1 MDKEKSVVSGDIKH
15 IINGIKHYLIRTY
28 GEQIMKQIRIF
39 GFAAS
44 FMLFLLL
51 SMAGCT
57 RPVEKPA
64 AAKINS
70 EKQIPAVKMALKFK
84 VGDSATYRVISEND
98 KSVEWEGSHPSK
110 PKEFTGGHT
119 GNKTETT
126 FTQQIQSIDDKGNA
140 VVKITIKQLKYV
152 TTIKNNVV
160 TDFDSSSGKDK
171 DNPLNKLIGQSYTI
185 EMTPSGKVSRIID
198 ANEAL
203 ATVGSASADDKIAAG
218 LLSLKAITQRHTIP
232 TLPDADK
239 NQLRTGDKWSS
250 IEDFSFDMMGA
261 KSYEKIYTLKE
272 IKNVDN
278 RRIAIA
284 QMEAVP
290 SAENAKKLQEEQPA
304 SFFAN
309 FADNKETY
317 TGELKLDLTNGK
329 IEECHENLTTEWT
342 IVDPN
347 PKEGEQ
353 PAAMKMAAV
362 RSFSIEKI
370 D

>member
-1 MDKEKSVVSGDIKH
+1 
-15 IINGIKHYLIRTY
+15 
-28 GEQIMKQIRIF
+28 MKQIRIF

-51 SMAGCT
+51 SVVGCT
-57 RPVEKPA
+57 KPAEKPVQ
-64 AAKINS
+64 AKVKS
-70 EKQIPAVKMALKFK
+70 EEQTSAVKMALKFK
-84 VGDSATYRVISEND
+84 VGDSTTYRVISETD
-98 KSVEWEGSHPSK
+98 KSVEWEGTDSNK

-119 GNKTETT
+119 GNKTEMT

-140 VVKITIKQLKYV
+140 VARITIKQLKYV

-171 DNPLNKLIGQSYTI
+171 DNPLSKLIGQSYTI
-185 EMTPSGKVSRIID
+185 KMTPSGKVSGIID

-203 ATVGSASADDKIAAG
+203 AAVGSNSADDKIAAG

-239 NQLRTGDKWSS
+239 NQLRMGDTWSS
-250 IEDFSFDMMGA
+250 IEDFSFDMMGT

-272 IKNVDN
+272 IKDVDN
-278 RRIAIA
+278 RRLAIA
-284 QMEAVP
+284 QMQAVP
-290 SAENAKKLQEEQPA
+290 SAENARKLQEEQPA

-309 FADNKETY
+309 FADNTETY
-317 TGELKLDLTNGK
+317 TGELKLDLTDGK
-329 IEECHENLTTEWT
+329 IEECNEKLAVEWV
-342 IVDPN
+342 IVN
-347 PKEGEQ
+347 PKPKENEP
-353 PAAMKMAAV
+353 PAALKMGAV
-362 RSFSIEKI
+362 RSFSIEKV

>member
-1 MDKEKSVVSGDIKH
+1 
-15 IINGIKHYLIRTY
+15 
-28 GEQIMKQIRIF
+28 MKQNRISALAA
-39 GFAAS
+39 GFV
-44 FMLFLLL
+44 LFILLL
-51 SMAGCT
+51 TAGCT
-57 RPVEKPA
+57 RPG
-64 AAKINS
+64 
-70 EKQIPAVKMALKFK
+70 EKQAQINPERQKTAVVKVKSEEPTSAVKMALRFK
-84 VGDSATYRVISEND
+84 VGDSTTYRVISETD
-98 KSVEWEGSHPSK
+98 KSVEWEGTDSNK

-119 GNKTETT
+119 GNKTEMT

-140 VVKITIKQLKYV
+140 VAKITIRQLKYV
-152 TTIKNNVV
+152 TTIKNNIV

-171 DNPLNKLIGQSYTI
+171 DSSLSKLIGQSYTI
-185 EMTPSGKVSRIID
+185 EITPSGKVSRIID

-203 ATVGSASADDKIAAG
+203 AAAAGAPADDKMAAG
-218 LLSLKAITQRHTIP
+218 LLSLKVITQRHTIP

-239 NQLRTGDKWSS
+239 NQLHTGDKWSS

-272 IKNVDN
+272 IKDVDN

-290 SAENAKKLQEEQPA
+290 SVENARKLQEEQPA

-309 FADNKETY
+309 FADNTETY
-317 TGELKLDLTNGK
+317 TGELKLDLTDGK
-329 IEECHENLTTEWT
+329 IEECNEKLAVEWV
-342 IVDPN
+342 IVN
-347 PKEGEQ
+347 PKPKENEP
-353 PAAMKMAAV
+353 PAALKMGAV

>member
-1 MDKEKSVVSGDIKH
+1 
-15 IINGIKHYLIRTY
+15 
-28 GEQIMKQIRIF
+28 MKQIRIF

-44 FMLFLLL
+44 FVLFLLL
-51 SMAGCT
+51 SMVGCT
-57 RPVEKPA
+57 KPVEEPA
-64 AAKINS
+64 KAKVKS
-70 EKQIPAVKMALKFK
+70 EKAGSAVKMALKFS
-84 VGDSATYRVISEND
+84 VGDSTAYRVISETD
-98 KSVEWEGSHPSK
+98 KSVEWEGPHQTRPN
-110 PKEFTGGHT
+110 EFTGGHT
-119 GNKTETT
+119 GNKTEMT

-140 VVKITIKQLKYV
+140 VAKITIEQLKYV

-171 DNPLNKLIGQSYTI
+171 DDPLSKLIGQSYTI
-185 EMTPSGKVSRIID
+185 KITPSGKVSGIID
-198 ANEAL
+198 VNEAL
-203 ATVGSASADDKIAAG
+203 AAVGADSADDNIAAG
-218 LLSLKAITQRHTIP
+218 LLSRKVITQRHTVP

-239 NQLRTGDKWSS
+239 NPLRIGDSWSS

-272 IKNVDN
+272 IEDADS

-284 QMEAVP
+284 EMEAVP

-309 FADNKETY
+309 FADNTETY
-317 TGELKLDLTNGK
+317 TGELKLDLTDGK
-329 IEECHENLTTEWT
+329 IEECHENLATEWL

-347 PKEGEQ
+347 PKEGEP
-353 PAAMKMAAV
+353 PAALKMAAV
-362 RSFSIEKI
+362 RSFSIEKV